1 MTQYNISSAGFVIC
15 NNACDAGVFVNETV
29 WANATEERFLVGQQ
43 LYSDSGGTI
52 PWAGGTNTY
61 HRISIVGGSGFGY
74 SVNVDFGGV
83 VTEVFECTS
92 TVPGI
97 CSILSTPTPTPTPT
111 NTPTVT
117 PLICDCYY
125 YDVVTY
131 EDDIL
136 RASGNTD
143 TSRNGLIFVTY
154 RNCADT
160 DIVTT
165 SFDNT
170 ASPYQNAICVN
181 GLPLYNPPTIYIWQD
196 NVQVSVGL
204 LSFVTQA
211 GCCSEPTPTPT
222 PTQTQ
227 TPTVTITPTSSNT
240 PTPTSTIT
248 PTDTP
253 TSTPT
258 NTPTPTETP
267 TNTPTPSVTLTPGLS
282 PTPTPT
288 NTLTPTPTNTNTP
301 TQTIAVTPTNT
312 PTPSPTNTPFPT
324 PVYVLKNDCNVFT
337 LFPLGVE
344 CVTVNQPSSSTS
356 VDGVLSINIT
366 GGTGPYTINWS
377 NGQNTRTLGGLK
389 QGSYEVIVTDFYGDF
404 TSSTICSLIAPS
416 QTPTPTPTV
425 TPTRTPAP
433 SYPNLCLIMQSTTIS
448 GSPMQF
454 IYSGIIN
461 NRPSWVSGSYVMS
474 WSGTRWQV
482 NGYTISGGILVSTT
496 TSMIPTSNWTIVG
509 STLNPIPVI
518 SVIQGTCPPVNPLN
532 FTVSL
537 TNSDC
542 TNNGSIIVSATGGY
556 PPYVYSK
563 DGGTSFVTSPVF
575 NNLAPQ
581 TYYLVVR
588 DSSGTTINS
597 TQVISPV
604 SSVAI
609 QTYDV
614 SVSNYSEDTVTPQ
627 YKRAYWKVNVNPP
640 LPVGVNLNFVLNVQS
655 IQDING
661 PGSGITTNLTQVISG
676 GTFATSS
683 SQITGTTTT
692 VRTNCSPFTTQEN
705 TSVVTYNLTT
715 NSSQI
720 ISGITN
726 SNLTITSG
734 LTGSNGCVTNVEQT
748 VRVYITQATITG
760 CNCCRVNLDSNAA
773 GGITNHSINFGQ
785 GQNTQL
791 YYPVVLGLGTSP
803 AGACSDYLNGITR
816 LMNSPTFGPNVG
828 IFTGSP
834 GNPQV
839 ATAYSYVVYNGE
851 IFEMSNGFVTFS
863 TAQVC

>member
-1 MTQYNISSAGFVIC
+1 MACNCTYYDVIISAADLFDATGNISFPDNTVYVSYID
-15 NNACDAGVFVNETV
+15 CDGNPFDKSYTV
-29 WANATEERFLVGQQ
+29 A
-43 LYSDSGGTI
+43 
-52 PWAGGTNTY
+52 NTY
-61 HRISIVGGSGFGY
+61 INDICVTGSSSPFAYYYKNDNIVL
-74 SVNVDFGGV
+74 SVN
-83 VTEVFECTS
+83 S
-92 TVPGI
+92 QTVNTLTDCCPT
-97 CSILSTPTPTPTPT
+97 LTPTPTPTPT
-111 NTPTVT
+111 PTQTV

-131 EDDIL
+131 ENDIL

-143 TSRNGLIFVTY
+143 TSRNGVIYVTY
-154 RNCADT
+154 RNCEDT
-160 DIVTT
+160 NLVNQT
-165 SFDNT
+165 FDNT

-181 GLPLYNPPTIYIWQD
+181 GQIAYNPPSIYIWQD
-196 NVQVSVGL
+196 NVQRIDI
-204 LSFVTQA
+204 LSFVTQQ
-211 GCCSEPTPTPT
+211 GCCSVPTPTPT
-222 PTQTQ
+222 PTSTQ
-227 TPTVTITPTSSNT
+227 TPTPTNTPNTTST
-240 PTPTSTIT
+240 PTPTST
-248 PTDTP
+248 P
-253 TSTPT
+253 TSTNTPT
-258 NTPTPTETP
+258 NTT
-267 TNTPTPSVTLTPGLS
+267 TNTPTPSVTSTQGIS
-282 PTPTPT
+282 PTPTAT
-288 NTLTPTPTNTNTP
+288 NTQTPSNTPAVTSTPTPSSSGIPPVTPSNTP
-301 TQTIAVTPTNT
+301 TQTPTM
-312 PTPSPTNTPFPT
+312 TPFPT

-377 NGQNTRTLGGLK
+377 NGQNTKTLGGLR
-389 QGSYEVIVTDFYGDF
+389 QGSYEVTVTDFYGDF
-404 TSSTICSLIAPS
+404 TSSTICSIVAPS

-425 TPTRTPAP
+425 TPTRTPIP

-461 NRPSWVSGSYVMS
+461 SRPSWISGSYVMS
-474 WSGTRWQV
+474 WSDTRWQV

-509 STLNPIPVI
+509 STLSPIPVI

-563 DGGTSFVTSPVF
+563 DGGTSFVTSSVF

-627 YKRAYWKVNVNPP
+627 YKRAYWKINVNPP

-683 SQITGTTTT
+683 SQTTGTTTT

-720 ISGITN
+720 ISGVTN

-734 LTGSNGCVTNVEQT
+734 LTGTNGCVTNLEQT

-760 CNCCRVNLDSNAA
+760 CNCCRVNLDSNAV

-791 YYPVVLGLGTSP
+791 YYPVVVGLGTSP
-803 AGACSDYLNGITR
+803 AGACSDYTNGLTR